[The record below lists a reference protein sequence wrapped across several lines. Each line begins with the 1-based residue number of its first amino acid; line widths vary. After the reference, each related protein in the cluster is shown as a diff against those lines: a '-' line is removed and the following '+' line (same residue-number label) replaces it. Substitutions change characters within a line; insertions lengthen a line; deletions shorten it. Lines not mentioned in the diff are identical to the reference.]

1 MFFII
6 LQGTGS
12 GKGKGKTA
20 RKGKER
26 IAASQE
32 SLFIRYVKGFLLF
45 LREWEAE
52 REREKRREREKKGV
66 TVTRRLFASPCLPS
80 CQLPQIHCG
89 IEKTRSTAFKVWHK
103 PVD

>member
-52 REREKRREREKKGV
+52 REREKRREREKKGLPPV
-66 TVTRRLFASPCLPS
+66 KKAYLSGLLIREWLFN
-80 CQLPQIHCG
+80 
-89 IEKTRSTAFKVWHK
+89 
-103 PVD
+103 